1 LPTIR
6 KNDAFIEKNYDTK
19 ATSLGEVASYTKEMG
34 RRMEKQNT
42 EPYKIAEAFK
52 MVSEQFGIRLPD
64 DFVKVPD
71 YKQMAFAFKE

>member
-1 LPTIR
+1 MEDTI
-6 KNDAFIEKNYDTK
+6 KQIHYEPK

-34 RRMEKQNT
+34 KRMERQGS

-52 MVSEQFGIRLPD
+52 KVSEQFGIMLPD

-71 YKQMAFAFKE
+71 SMQMKLNLPELTV